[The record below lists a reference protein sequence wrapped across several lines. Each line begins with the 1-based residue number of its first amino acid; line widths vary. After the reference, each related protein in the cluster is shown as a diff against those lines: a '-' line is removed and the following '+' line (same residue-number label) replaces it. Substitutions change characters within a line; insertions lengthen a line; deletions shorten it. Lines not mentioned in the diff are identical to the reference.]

1 MSGLTLRLANAPALR
16 IDLRQL
22 TPAALAGMAPDAV
35 ARLSLWHG
43 NERIALGELFT
54 IRAQAADGEPTL
66 TFEGDL
72 GRFDRIGWQMA
83 GGTLRVDG
91 NAGDYLGCGMQGGTL
106 RVDGNAGDFT
116 AAAMAGGHVAVGGH
130 TGDFA
135 AAALPGDMDGMRGG
149 TLAIGGNAGDRFGDR
164 MRRGTALVAGSA
176 GDFTGSRM
184 VAGTIAIA
192 GAAGA
197 HLAYGMRRGT
207 IVLLSARSQPRATF
221 VRTDGNFD
229 VFWTL
234 LARNLARAGGPFTA
248 LPALRPRRLVGDL
261 AVDGMGELLIAD
273 C

>member
-16 IDLRQL
+16 VDLRQL
-22 TPAALAGMAPDAV
+22 TPTALAGTAPDAV
-35 ARLSLWHG
+35 ARLPLWHG

-54 IRAQAADGEPTL
+54 VQAHAADGEPSL

-72 GRFDRIGWQMA
+72 GRFDRIGWQMS

-106 RVDGNAGDFT
+106 RVSGNAGDFT
-116 AAAMAGGHVAVGGH
+116 AAAMADGRIAVGCN

-149 TLAIGGNAGDRFGDR
+149 TLTVGGNAGDRFGDR
-164 MRRGTALVAGSA
+164 MRRGTVLVAGSA

-207 IVLLSARSQPRATF
+207 IVLLSARPQARATF
-221 VRTDGNFD
+221 VRTNGNFD

-234 LARNLARAGGPFTA
+234 LARSLARAGGPFTA

-261 AVDGMGELLIAD
+261 AVDGKGELLMFD
-273 C
+273 